1 MYEKKAFL
9 VPLSLILL
17 VAVKFCISQAHTE
30 KKLGHI
36 SESKGKGPC
45 ENGWVQKYCLN
56 GGDCFYLADEGKIG
70 CICTSLYGGKR
81 CKNKNMWWEV
91 G

>member
-36 SESKGKGPC
+36 SESKSKGPC
-45 ENGWVQKYCLN
+45 ENGYKKCSLK
-56 GGDCFYLADEGKIG
+56 GGECYYLVEEDILG
-70 CICTSLYGGKR
+70 CICTSLCGRKHGEKY
-81 CKNKNMWWEV
+81 MWWS
-91 G
+91 